1 VDKVLGKLL
10 IAAFYVLITKTRWYC
25 DEKAERNCNM
35 RGGELTIDSI
45 ETVGVVKTVQGSQ
58 KKQR

>member
-1 VDKVLGKLL
+1 VVRLRERK
-10 IAAFYVLITKTRWYC
+10 ITKTRWYC
-25 DEKAERNCNM
+25 DEKAERNCNV